1 MTYQK
6 ETHGKREIPRHRRT
20 RLFGM
25 NNSILSNTTVYL
37 NPFGESQTAVTL
49 EKAALYAAAI
59 KDFNESD
66 S

>member
-1 MTYQK
+1 MTDQTK
-6 ETHGKREIPRHRRT
+6 TNGKGGIPRHRRT

-25 NNSILSNTTVYL
+25 NNSLLSNTTVYL
-37 NPFGESQTAVTL
+37 NPAEESQAAVTL

-66 S
+66 